1 MENPTL
7 NTAGLPVFSQLLPEQ
22 AEPAIT
28 TLLDDN
34 RKKLDSLLRENKVYT
49 WSNLLAPLEAM
60 EDRLSRAWSPISH
73 MNSVVNSE
81 ALREA
86 YNACLPK
93 LSAYATE
100 MGQNEALCQAFKSIA
115 ASADYADYSRTQKKI
130 IENGLRDFRLSGID
144 LPETDKKKYKKIV
157 QELSALNSKFSENV
171 LDATEAWEKW
181 IVDKENL
188 AGLPETALTIAKQHA
203 AEKNSGS
210 NAQSRDPAWLLTLD
224 YPCYFAVMSYADN
237 RKLRE
242 EMYRAFVTRASDE
255 GDRRWDNTPV
265 MEKIVALRYQL
276 AVLLGYENYAEY
288 SLATKMAAST
298 EQVLAFLTDLAQRS
312 KPLAKKELDELRR
325 YAETQH
331 NLQEVEAWDML
342 YYSEKLRQDHYAI
355 SQEELKPY
363 FPADK
368 VLNGM
373 FALLKRL
380 YDLTVVELQ
389 GIDVW
394 HKDVRFFEIRERD
407 GDVRG
412 QFYLDLYARSQKRG
426 GAWMDDCIA
435 RRKVGEHVQLPV
447 AYLVCNFSPPAGQDP
462 ALFTHDEVLTLFHEF
477 GHGLH
482 HMLTQVDEFSV
493 SGISG
498 VPWDAV
504 ELPSQFMENWCWEKE
519 VIKEISGHY
528 KTGEPL
534 PDDLYQKLLSVKNFQ
549 SGMQM
554 LRQLEFSL
562 FDFRMHM
569 SLMPGQD
576 IAIYDVLES
585 VRQDVSVIRPPSFNR
600 FPHSFSHIFAGG
612 YAAGYY
618 SYKWAEVLSA
628 DVFSQFEENGIF
640 DKETGLRFLSTLLEQ
655 GGSRDPME
663 LFVEFRGREP
673 QIDALLR
680 HSGVVSGDST
690 SACG

>member
-1 MENPTL
+1 MKNPIL
-7 NTAGLPVFSQLLPEQ
+7 NMSGLPVFSQIAPEH
-22 AEPAIT
+22 AEPGIT
-28 TLLDDN
+28 TLLDEN
-34 RKKLDSLLRENKVYT
+34 RKKLDSLLESNTAYT
-49 WSNLLAPLEAM
+49 WANLLEPLEAM
-60 EDRLSRAWSPISH
+60 EDKLSRAWSPISH

-100 MGQNEALCQAFKSIA
+100 MGQNETLCKAFQTIA
-115 ASADYADYSRTQKKI
+115 ASSDYANFSRTQKKI
-130 IENGLRDFRLSGID
+130 IENSLRDFRLSGID
-144 LPETDKKKYKKIV
+144 LPDTDKEKYKTIA
-157 QELSALNSKFSENV
+157 QELSALSSKFSENV
-171 LDATEAWEKW
+171 MDATEAWKKL
-181 IVDKENL
+181 IVDQTDL
-188 AGLPETALTIAKQHA
+188 RGLPESTLTIAQQYATEANTDSTTQENKQ
-203 AEKNSGS
+203 
-210 NAQSRDPAWLLTLD
+210 AWLLTLD
-224 YPCYFAVMSYADN
+224 FPCYFAVMSYADN
-237 RKLRE
+237 RNLRE

-255 GDRRWDNTPV
+255 GDIRWDNTPV
-265 MEKIVALRYQL
+265 MKKIITLRHEL

-298 EQVLAFLTDLAQRS
+298 EQVIDFLTDLAERS
-312 KPLAKKELDELRR
+312 KTLAKEELDALRR
-325 YAETQH
+325 YAADKQG
-331 NLQEVEAWDML
+331 LQDVEAWDML
-342 YYSEKLRQDHYAI
+342 YYSEKLRQDNYAI

-368 VLNGM
+368 VLKGM

-389 GIDVW
+389 GTDVW
-394 HKDVRFFEIRERD
+394 HKDVRFFEIREQN
-407 GDVRG
+407 GEVRG

-447 AYLVCNFSPPAGQDP
+447 AYLVCNFSPPAGDDP

-482 HMLTQVDEFSV
+482 HMLTQIDECSV

-528 KTGEPL
+528 KTGESL

-554 LRQLEFSL
+554 LRQIEFSL

-569 SLMPGQD
+569 SFQPERGA
-576 IAIYDVLES
+576 AIYEVLES
-585 VRQDVSVIRPPSFNR
+585 VRQDVAVIRPPSFNR

-628 DVFSQFEENGIF
+628 DVFAQFEENGIF
-640 DKETGLRFLSTLLEQ
+640 DKETGLRFLSTILEQ
-655 GGSRDPME
+655 GGARDPME
-663 LFVEFRGREP
+663 LFVAFRGREP

-680 HSGVVSGDST
+680 HSGVASE
-690 SACG
+690 

>member
-1 MENPTL
+1 MKNPIL
-7 NTAGLPVFSQLLPEQ
+7 NMPGLPAFSQIAPEH
-22 AEPAIT
+22 AEPGIT
-28 TLLDDN
+28 TLLDEN
-34 RKKLDSLLRENKVYT
+34 RKKLDKLLENNKTYT
-49 WSNLLAPLEAM
+49 WDNLLEPLEAM
-60 EDRLSRAWSPISH
+60 ENQLSRAWSPISH

-100 MGQNEALCQAFKSIA
+100 MGQNETLCKAFKTIA
-115 ASADYADYSRTQKKI
+115 ASSDYANFSRTQKKI
-130 IENGLRDFRLSGID
+130 IENGLRDFHLSGID
-144 LPETDKKKYKKIV
+144 LPEADKKTYKTIV

-171 LDATEAWEKW
+171 LDATEAWKKL
-181 IVDKENL
+181 IVDQTDL
-188 AGLPETALTIAKQHA
+188 LGLPETTLTIAQQHA
-203 AEKNSGS
+203 IEANPDSATQGNK
-210 NAQSRDPAWLLTLD
+210 QAWLLTLD
-224 YPCYFAVMSYADN
+224 FPCYFAVMSYADN
-237 RKLRE
+237 RNLRE

-255 GDRRWDNTPV
+255 GDSRWDNTPI
-265 MEKIVALRYQL
+265 MEKIIALRHEL

-298 EQVLAFLTDLAQRS
+298 EQVISFLTDLAQRS
-312 KPLAKKELDELRR
+312 KALAKEELDALRR
-325 YAETQH
+325 YVSKKHDLHEI
-331 NLQEVEAWDML
+331 EAWDML
-342 YYSEKLRQDHYAI
+342 YYSEKLRQDNYAI

-368 VLNGM
+368 VLKGM

-389 GIDVW
+389 GTDVW

-447 AYLVCNFSPPAGQDP
+447 AYLVCNFSPPAGDDP

-482 HMLTQVDEFSV
+482 HMLTQIDEFSV

-519 VIKEISGHY
+519 VVEAISGHY
-528 KTGEPL
+528 KTGESL
-534 PDDLYQKLLSVKNFQ
+534 PDDLFQKLLSVKNFQ

-569 SLMPGQD
+569 SFQPERGA
-576 IAIYDVLES
+576 AIYEVLES
-585 VRQDVSVIRPPSFNR
+585 VRQDVAVIRPPSFNR

-628 DVFSQFEENGIF
+628 DVFAQFEENGIF
-640 DKETGLRFLSTLLEQ
+640 DKETGLRFLSTILEQ

-663 LFVEFRGREP
+663 LFVNFRGREP

-680 HSGVVSGDST
+680 HSGVTSGE
-690 SACG
+690 

>member
-1 MENPTL
+1 MKNPIL
-7 NTAGLPVFSQLLPEQ
+7 NMTGLPVFSQIAPEH
-22 AEPAIT
+22 AEPSIT
-28 TLLDDN
+28 ILLDEN
-34 RKKLDSLLRENKVYT
+34 RKKLNSLLKNNKVYT
-49 WSNLLAPLEAM
+49 WANLLEPLEDM
-60 EDRLSRAWSPISH
+60 EDKLSRAWSPISH

-100 MGQNEALCQAFKSIA
+100 MGQNKTLCKAFKTIA
-115 ASADYADYSRTQKKI
+115 ASSDYASFSHTQKKI

-144 LPETDKKKYKKIV
+144 LPKEDKEQYKNIV
-157 QELSALNSKFSENV
+157 QELSALSSKFSENV
-171 LDATEAWEKW
+171 LDATEAWKKL
-181 IVDKENL
+181 IVDKTEL
-188 AGLPETALTIAKQHA
+188 LGLPETTLTIAQQHA
-203 AEKNSGS
+203 TEANPDSA
-210 NAQSRDPAWLLTLD
+210 AQENKQAWLLTLD
-224 YPCYFAVMSYADN
+224 FPCYFAVMSYADN
-237 RKLRE
+237 RNLRE

-255 GDRRWDNTPV
+255 GDSRWDNTPV
-265 MEKIVALRYQL
+265 MKKIIALRHEL

-298 EQVLAFLTDLAQRS
+298 EQVIAFLTDLAQRS
-312 KPLAKKELDELRR
+312 KTLAKEELDELRR
-325 YAETQH
+325 YAAEKH
-331 NLQEVEAWDML
+331 DLQEVEAWDML
-342 YYSEKLRQDHYAI
+342 YYSEKLRQDNYAI

-368 VLNGM
+368 VLKGM
-373 FALLKRL
+373 FTLLKRL

-389 GIDVW
+389 DTDVW

-407 GDVRG
+407 GEVRG

-447 AYLVCNFSPPAGQDP
+447 AYLVCNFSPPAGDDP

-482 HMLTQVDEFSV
+482 HMLTQIDEFSV

-519 VIKEISGHY
+519 VIAEISWHY
-528 KTGEPL
+528 KTGESL
-534 PDDLYQKLLSVKNFQ
+534 PDNLYQKLLSVKNFQ

-569 SLMPGQD
+569 SFQPEQG
-576 IAIYDVLES
+576 AEIYEVLES
-585 VRQDVSVIRPPSFNR
+585 VRQDVAVIRPPSFNR
-600 FPHSFSHIFAGG
+600 FPHSFAHIFAGG

-628 DVFSQFEENGIF
+628 DVFAQFEENGIF
-640 DKETGLRFLSTLLEQ
+640 DKETGLRFLSTILEQ

-680 HSGVVSGDST
+680 HSGVVSE
-690 SACG
+690 